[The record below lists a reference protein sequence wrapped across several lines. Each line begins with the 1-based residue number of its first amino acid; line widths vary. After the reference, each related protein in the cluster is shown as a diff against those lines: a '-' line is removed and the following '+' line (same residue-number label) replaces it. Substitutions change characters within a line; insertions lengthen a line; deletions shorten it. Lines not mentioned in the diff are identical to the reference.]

1 MKWYKLK
8 KHTYRKRA
16 FFFVFS
22 AFLLS
27 LTASAQNND
36 HNSTFSLDIHTGI
49 SGNQVEG
56 DGLSGFNKL
65 GIFGGLGISTELK
78 EKWEASFELNFVQK
92 GSVKRPD
99 ANAGDY
105 IEYRM
110 SLNYVQIPVIVKYKL
125 NEKINFIGGLGLA
138 RLLSSKEEDL
148 YGEIRSD
155 VNFEKWEL
163 SLVLGGGFQL
173 SEKWGVN
180 LRLDS
185 SLLPIRMKGN
195 GLSNRLI
202 GRQYNSSLEL
212 FISYSIS

>member
-8 KHTYRKRA
+8 KHIYSLYA
-16 FFFVFS
+16 FISILSALLLSFS
-22 AFLLS
+22 AI
-27 LTASAQNND
+27 AQNNN
-36 HNSTFSLDIHTGI
+36 NSTFSLDIHAGI

-65 GIFGGLGISTELK
+65 GVFGGLGVSTELK
-78 EKWEASFELNFVQK
+78 EKWDASFELNFVQK

-99 ANAGDY
+99 ATAGDY
-105 IEYRM
+105 VEYRM

-125 NEKINFIGGLGLA
+125 NQKINFVGGLALA

-148 YGEIRSD
+148 YGEIRTD
-155 VNFEKWEL
+155 VDFEKWEL
-163 SLVLGGGFQL
+163 SLVLGGGFQF

-212 FISYSIS
+212 FLSYSIR